1 MDEHVKDPTTIDEQI
16 RILSERGMH
25 VDIDLAQQWLR
36 SVSYYRLSGYWYPYR
51 EQLQSAPRTPARAD
65 TFVPGSTFSEV
76 ADLYEFDRKLR
87 TLVHDGIERI
97 EIALRTRVGEWIVTH
112 GPLAH
117 QEKNLFR
124 PDFDHKTWLKTARRR
139 IQRAEGNNAAIR
151 HYTDK
156 YEGYPFWVLAETLD
170 FADISKLYA
179 GLPINA
185 QHEISRS
192 FGFIVEPTAL
202 KGKHRKKYYTRD
214 PLARWCEQLTVVRNV
229 CAHHGRLFNRNLLP
243 VSTVAFRT
251 IDRLSPL
258 PEGQSD
264 KVFGALLVMGFMLH
278 NISPGTSWARKLS
291 NLVHDDYDQLTLRSV
306 NEMGFSPDWASS
318 FTHL

>member
-1 MDEHVKDPTTIDEQI
+1 MDEQVKDPTTIDEQI

-51 EQLQSAPRTPARAD
+51 EQLQSAPRTPERAD

-124 PDFDHKTWLKTARRR
+124 PDFDHTTWLKTARRR

-151 HYTDK
+151 HYTGK

-192 FGFIVEPTAL
+192 FGFFVEPTAL

-278 NISPGTSWARKLS
+278 NISPGTSWASKLS
-291 NLVHDDYDQLTLRSV
+291 NLAHDDYDRLTLRSV

>member
-1 MDEHVKDPTTIDEQI
+1 MDEQVKDPTTIDEQI

-25 VDIDLAQQWLR
+25 VDIDLARQWLR

-65 TFVPGSTFSEV
+65 SFVPGSTFSEV

-97 EIALRTRVGEWIVTH
+97 EIALRTRVGERIVTH

-124 PDFDHKTWLKTARRR
+124 PDFDHRTWLKTARRR

-151 HYTDK
+151 HYADK

-179 GLPINA
+179 GLPTNA

-192 FGFIVEPTAL
+192 FGFIVEPMTL
-202 KGKHRKKYYTRD
+202 KGKHRKNYYTRD

-258 PEGQSD
+258 PEGQSN
-264 KVFGALLVMGFMLH
+264 KVFGALLVMAFMLH
-278 NISPGTSWARKLS
+278 NISPGTSWATKLT
-291 NLVHDDYDQLTLRSV
+291 NLVHDDYERLTLRSV
-306 NEMGFSPDWASS
+306 TEMGFPPDWAIS
-318 FTHL
+318 FTHQ

>member
-1 MDEHVKDPTTIDEQI
+1 MDEQVKDPTTVDEQI
-16 RILSERGMH
+16 RILSERGMQ
-25 VDIDLAQQWLR
+25 VDIDLARQWLR

-51 EQLQSAPRTPARAD
+51 EQLQSTPRRPARAD

-76 ADLYEFDRKLR
+76 TGLYEFDRKLR

-151 HYTDK
+151 HYADK

-179 GLPINA
+179 GLPANA

-192 FGFIVEPTAL
+192 FGFIVDPMAL
-202 KGKHRKKYYTRD
+202 KDYYTRD

-251 IDRLSPL
+251 IDRLSLL

-278 NISPGTSWARKLS
+278 NISPGTSWATKLS
-291 NLVHDDYDQLTLRSV
+291 NLVHDDYERLALRSV
-306 NEMGFSPDWASS
+306 TEMGFPPDWAIS
-318 FTHL
+318 FTHQ